1 MAEGCPRLRAKGH
14 ISRRSRFQVQR
25 IQGSRECWAGPK
37 GVVHLVQDFVAVR
50 DFFKQN
56 FGKDLKQVE
65 LCVKGWNWGEPIFKG
80 MTCIC
85 I

>member
-1 MAEGCPRLRAKGH
+1 M
-14 ISRRSRFQVQR
+14 
-25 IQGSRECWAGPK
+25 

-85 I
+85 ICK

>member
-1 MAEGCPRLRAKGH
+1 M
-14 ISRRSRFQVQR
+14 
-25 IQGSRECWAGPK
+25 

-80 MTCIC
+80 TTCIC